1 MTFWYRTATS
11 GRWPGVFGPPSPLPA
26 RAMAEILRYSWRL
39 SPKAFA
45 DAFPSKLPP
54 LSFARSTR
62 TLLNRMPHRFSF
74 LRILVQDAAHWQ
86 GPATRGHGCA
96 AKSRYFYNSVYLSCS
111 RDCNLHR
118 IVKNRRDLHM
128 GHKSTTLSVG
138 RASKNIGCHVP
149 RGAAVASRGSR
160 SRAYCAVA
168 SCHPSCTGMPPRFNH
183 ARVVANSHRT
193 TASKFTKAGFFRM
206 RSSKRTPVGLPAQ
219 SAAKRTPCPAPARST
234 RRDACC

>member
-1 MTFWYRTATS
+1 M
-11 GRWPGVFGPPSPLPA
+11 A
-26 RAMAEILRYSWRL
+26 RCVRSMAEILRYSWRL

-74 LRILVQDAAHWQ
+74 LRILVQDATHRQ
-86 GPATRGHGCA
+86 GLATRGHCCA

-128 GHKSTTLSVG
+128 GHKSTTQSIG
-138 RASKNIGCHVP
+138 RASKSIGCHVP

-183 ARVVANSHRT
+183 ARVVANSQST
-193 TASKFTKAGFFRM
+193 TASKSTKAVSVRAELFRM
-206 RSSKRTPVGLPAQ
+206 RSSKRAPVCLPAQ
-219 SAAKRTPCPAPARST
+219 SAGDAPQPPVPVWKT
-234 RRDACC
+234 ACAVWRICAAV